1 MNHIISNNDLREK
14 YDQILMFCNKFT
26 RMPDKHNDENEYMLY
41 CLNTNTP
48 LIPLFFKKLAIAY
61 KTNIE
66 TYRNT
71 LQQILTHQC
80 VVDGDKLIDEHTG
93 YIITDQEFNI
103 DEGYDDFGSKINTK
117 VYWKK
122 MILKIQNHL
131 KIQVI

>member
-1 MNHIISNNDLREK
+1 MGK
-14 YDQILMFCNKFT
+14 YDSIANFYQA
-26 RMPDKHNDENEYMLY
+26 DENIVIS
-41 CLNTNTP
+41 P
-48 LIPLFFKKLAIAY
+48 LIELFFKKLAIAY

-117 VYWKK
+117 SVLEEDDFENSESFKDSSDLISNEMNDAIK
-122 MILKIQNHL
+122 DNILANENN
-131 KIQVI
+131 